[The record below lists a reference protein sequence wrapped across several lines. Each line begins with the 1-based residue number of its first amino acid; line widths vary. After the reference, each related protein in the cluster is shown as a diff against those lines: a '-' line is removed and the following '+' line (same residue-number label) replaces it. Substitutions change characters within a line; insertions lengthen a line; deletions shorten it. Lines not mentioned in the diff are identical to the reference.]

1 MLHERVRMGAC
12 LMRGLTFLIAV
23 ALLIPIGAAPTAAAA
38 DRRIALVIANAVYAH
53 APPLSNR
60 GDDAEAVGQLFK
72 GAGFDQVDVLHDVG
86 AAEFRRALRQFGEL
100 AREADIAVIYY
111 AGLGIELN
119 RVNYAVPVDAV
130 LTSDTDVEDET
141 IALDRMV
148 KALDPAR
155 RLRLV
160 ILDASR
166 DNPFLDTM
174 RRQTGSRSLE
184 RGLARTDPEGPNTLI
199 AYAARDGTV
208 SVDGD
213 SGRNPF
219 TTALIKH
226 IAAPGL
232 DVRLA
237 FGRVR
242 DEVLAA
248 TGNRQ
253 EPFLYGSL
261 GGTAVALVDGQP
273 SPQQA
278 EAATAAA
285 STRAAAEAP
294 ERRDYELAERVG
306 TPQAWELFL
315 SHHPTGSYAG
325 LARAQREKLAAAAPT
340 EPPATPD
347 QAAGAATGEAPS
359 LASATAREAGAAP
372 AEVPASRA
380 ASTATPAETTAE
392 PAPDSMAR
400 SLQAELT
407 RVGCYA
413 GPVNGSWD
421 ARTRHALA
429 IFNDRAKT
437 RLDITTASSAALE
450 TVRQRTDRICAEV
463 CARGFRLSG
472 DTCVRQ
478 CRPGTVLEDGR
489 CHRQRARAARGGRR
503 DVR

>member
-1 MLHERVRMGAC
+1 MLRERVRMGTC
-12 LMRGLTFLIAV
+12 LMRGLAV
-23 ALLIPIGAAPTAAAA
+23 LTAFALLICLAHTAAAAA

-53 APPLSNR
+53 APPLPNR
-60 GDDAEAVGQLFK
+60 GDDAEAVGALFK
-72 GAGFDQVDVLHDVG
+72 SAGFDQVDVLHDIG
-86 AAEFRRALRQFGEL
+86 AAEFKRALREFGEL

-141 IALDRMV
+141 IALDRIV
-148 KALDPAR
+148 KALDPVR

-174 RRQTGSRSLE
+174 RRQSGSRSLG
-184 RGLARTDPEGPNTLI
+184 RGLARTDPDGANTLI
-199 AYAARDGTV
+199 AYAAKDGTV
-208 SVDGD
+208 SIEGD

-242 DEVLAA
+242 DEVMAA

-261 GGTAVALVDGQP
+261 GGTAVALVGGQP
-273 SPQQA
+273 SAPQQA
-278 EAATAAA
+278 EGAANVA

-306 TPQAWELFL
+306 TAQAWELFL

-325 LARAQREKLAAAAPT
+325 LARAERDKLAATPT
-340 EPPATPD
+340 DPPADP
-347 QAAGAATGEAPS
+347 AAVAASEAPS
-359 LASATAREAGAAP
+359 LLPSATVREARAAP
-372 AEVPASRA
+372 VEEPASRA
-380 ASTATPAETTAE
+380 APTTAPAETAVVT
-392 PAPDSMAR
+392 PAPDSVAR

-413 GPVNGSWD
+413 GPVNGNWD
-421 ARTRHALA
+421 APTRHALA

-437 RLDITTASSAALE
+437 RLDITTASPAALD

-478 CRPGTVLEDGR
+478 CRRGTVLEDGR
-489 CHRQRARAARGGRR
+489 CQRASRARAARGGHP

>member
-1 MLHERVRMGAC
+1 
-12 LMRGLTFLIAV
+12 
-23 ALLIPIGAAPTAAAA
+23 
-38 DRRIALVIANAVYAH
+38 
-53 APPLSNR
+53 
-60 GDDAEAVGQLFK
+60 
-72 GAGFDQVDVLHDVG
+72 
-86 AAEFRRALRQFGEL
+86 
-100 AREADIAVIYY
+100 
-111 AGLGIELN
+111 
-119 RVNYAVPVDAV
+119 V

-141 IALDRMV
+141 IALDRIV
-148 KALDPAR
+148 KTLDPAR

-174 RRQTGSRSLE
+174 RRQTGSRSLG
-184 RGLARTDPEGPNTLI
+184 RGLARTDPDGLNTLI

-208 SVDGD
+208 SVEGD

-242 DEVLAA
+242 DDVMAA

-253 EPFLYGSL
+253 EPVLYGSL
-261 GGTAVALVDGQP
+261 GGAAITLVDGSP

-278 EAATAAA
+278 EAAA
-285 STRAAAEAP
+285 STRAAAETP
-294 ERRDYELAERVG
+294 ERQDYELAERVS
-306 TPQAWELFL
+306 TAQAWELFL
-315 SHHPTGSYAG
+315 SRYPTGTHAE
-325 LARAQREKLAAAAPT
+325 LARAQRDKLAAAVPT
-340 EPPATPD
+340 EPPAD
-347 QAAGAATGEAPS
+347 QAAVAATGEAPA
-359 LASATAREAGAAP
+359 LASATARDAP
-372 AEVPASRA
+372 AGPAEAPASRA
-380 ASTATPAETTAE
+380 ASTAVPAETTAAE

-400 SLQAELT
+400 SLQAELA
-407 RVGCYA
+407 RIGCYA

-437 RLDITTASSAALE
+437 RLDITVASPAALDA
-450 TVRQRTDRICAEV
+450 VRQRTDRICAEI
-463 CARGFRLSG
+463 CARGFHLSG

-478 CRPGTVLEDGR
+478 CRPGYVLEDGR
-489 CHRQRARAARGGRR
+489 CHRAQRARAARDGRR
-503 DVR
+503 DAR